1 MLQDP
6 SEAGAND
13 SGVERRCVVVGHGIV
28 QADPLAHGVEG
39 GLLAVVVGHVGDLGG
54 GGDHAEEREEKDV
67 YCFFHIVSQ
76 KLYFNTLAAPHS
88 DLQVRELP

>member
-6 SEAGAND
+6 GKARTND

-28 QADPLAHGVEG
+28 QADPLAHSVEG

-54 GGDHAEEREEKDV
+54 GGDHAEEREKKDV
-67 YCFFHIVSQ
+67 YCFFHIA
-76 KLYFNTLAAPHS
+76 KLIY
-88 DLQVRELP
+88 QELENERIIFFEH